1 MEAAATAT
9 TENPVTA
16 PIATLWWD
24 TGEEWA
30 ELKELTDYSGRA
42 LELFFFFFFVNE
54 RDFRIAARTLTEL
67 LFMATTT
74 SAGRGT
80 YESFLKEVV
89 KDFDQK
95 VLAVQEVAEDNCNS

>member
-1 MEAAATAT
+1 MGVPL
-9 TENPVTA
+9 NFF
-16 PIATLWWD
+16 LF
-24 TGEEWA
+24 
-30 ELKELTDYSGRA
+30 
-42 LELFFFFFFVNE
+42 LFFLLTSGIFE
-54 RDFRIAARTLTEL
+54 LPHALLTEL
-67 LFMATTT
+67 LFMATSTTT